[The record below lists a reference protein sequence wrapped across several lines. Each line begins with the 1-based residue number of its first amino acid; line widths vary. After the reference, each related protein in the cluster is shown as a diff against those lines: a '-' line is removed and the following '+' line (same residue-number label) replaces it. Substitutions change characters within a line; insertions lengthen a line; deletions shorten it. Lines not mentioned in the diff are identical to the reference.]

1 MRDKLA
7 KEAAAAEEYD
17 DEEWEDEV
25 WFNKNYKDYEFNK
38 IIWIN

>member
-1 MRDKLA
+1 MRQKLA

-25 WFNKNYKDYEFNK
+25 CINKFNNVYEN
-38 IIWIN
+38 N